1 MNAEKPKMP
10 DKIIKQVL
18 SLFGAGKTYD
28 EIQAVTQSR
37 TSISKIK
44 RWYNSISWAEA
55 KIYAEENYDILKAR
69 KDYIKEKAKDI
80 SPNKSDPRLTK
91 HFDELSEAIMALY
104 VLQEM
109 LSENPNSSIIR
120 QFLPSNISRFTMDS
134 PISGVAF
141 IPPLYF
147 SEHFHQEFPEL
158 NISSWT
164 DLLPEKVIDR
174 LRYLGSTARFDY
186 CNGCQVCK
194 DIIPQLTR

>member
-18 SLFGAGKTYD
+18 SLLGANKTYD
-28 EIQAVTQSR
+28 EIQDVTQSR

-55 KIYAEENYDILKAR
+55 KIYAEENNDILKAR

-80 SPNKSDPRLTK
+80 SPNKLDARLTK
-91 HFDELSEAIMALY
+91 HFDELSEATMALY

-120 QFLPSNISRFTMDS
+120 QVLPSNVSRFTMDS

-141 IPPLYF
+141 TPPLYF
-147 SEHFHQEFPEL
+147 FEHFHQEFPEL

-164 DLLPEKVIDR
+164 DILPEKVIDR

-186 CNGCQVCK
+186 CIDCQVCK
-194 DIIPQLTR
+194 DIIPQLT